1 MDRYQLLPFG
11 HAIAISVIG
20 IIIRE
25 NIMLAKKFIFFIAL
39 LLLISCSE
47 NNTGIALGS
56 LERERVIHPATTN
69 NILIELPVAAGDP
82 VKKGQVVAQFDDQLQ
97 QAMVAKVKAQF
108 MQAQANLEKV
118 LNGARAEEV
127 AAANAAV
134 AAAKATSL
142 QSEANFE
149 RTQRLV
155 KDRLA
160 SQDTLDRATASRDEN
175 LAKLESAQQQL
186 NELTSGSR
194 IEDIHIAKAQLQA
207 ADAELTI
214 QQKHLNDLTITA
226 TRDGILDNL
235 PWHVGER
242 VTQNSPVAIVLAA
255 GAPHARVYIPEPY
268 RAKLSRGMQLM
279 VKVDGIS
286 TAYSG
291 TLTWIANDPAFT
303 PYYALNQ
310 EERARLMYL
319 AEVTLP
325 KSAENLPS
333 GVPAQVIM
341 P

>member
-1 MDRYQLLPFG
+1 
-11 HAIAISVIG
+11 
-20 IIIRE
+20 
-25 NIMLAKKFIFFIAL
+25 MLAKKFIFFTAL
-39 LLLISCSE
+39 FLLISCSE

-69 NILIELPVAAGDP
+69 NILIELPVAAGHS

-97 QAMVAKVKAQF
+97 QAMVAKAKAQF

-142 QSEANFE
+142 QSEANFQ

-175 LAKLESAQQQL
+175 LAKLESVQQQL

-214 QQKHLNDLTITA
+214 QQKYLNDLTITA

-242 VTQNSPVAIVLAA
+242 VTQNSPVVIVLAA

-325 KSAENLPS
+325 KSAESLPS